1 MKPKSR
7 VVEPALFVWVVDSP
21 IRESIHVIAEGKAP
35 GKELGFMDRH
45 QDGDGDWYWMYEV
58 NGHRSPACN
67 RDHARKKL
75 EAIAK
80 ELLKNAD

>member
-1 MKPKSR
+1 MKPKTK
-7 VVEPALFVWVVDSP
+7 VPEVPLFVWVADSST
-21 IRESIHVIAEGKAP
+21 RESIHAIAG
-35 GKELGFMDRH
+35 GRELGFMSRH